1 MSTDKILVTE
11 SSEVLYSDTQ
21 RTAYFD
27 CDDGLSAR
35 ISYPAIRSQP
45 EINLFLNSS
54 PDLYAGAYIAQ
65 GQYKWHSNCSHL
77 LYDVLSDHFVIRTLT
92 GSNLV
97 IHKVT
102 ALSSQ
107 VLAETHAQIIQGE
120 YASDDAESAIED
132 LDKKYSYL
140 DIGDFRHNGHK
151 HSFIS
156 DTIRNSLQH
165 LMVKDN
171 YLPKNIVINRKL
183 TLSHP
188 ERNRNIH
195 DLASVLNSLEVKG
208 HKFSSVYLEDLTLAQ
223 QIQYFFNAEK
233 IISIHGSGLVWLNFC
248 RENTKVIEILSPC
261 FRTQDYLKQDFW
273 IIGNHR
279 NLNYK
284 SLYIEKIIGDSSSA
298 YHYDVVI
305 NPNTLLELL

>member
-1 MSTDKILVTE
+1 MSTDKILVAA

-27 CDDGLSAR
+27 GEGGLSSR
-35 ISYPAIRSQP
+35 ICYPASRSQP
-45 EINLFLNSS
+45 EINLFLNST
-54 PDLYAGAYIAQ
+54 PDLYSGAYIAQ
-65 GQYKWHSNCSHL
+65 GQYKWAANCSHL
-77 LYDVLSDHFVIRTLT
+77 LYDVLSDHFVIRMLT

-97 IHKVT
+97 VHRAT

-107 VLAETHAQIIQGE
+107 VLTETHAQIIHGE
-120 YASDDAESAIED
+120 HPFDNADSVVQD

-140 DIGDFRHNGHK
+140 DIGNFRHGGHK

-165 LMVKDN
+165 LMVEDN
-171 YLPKNIVINRKL
+171 RLPKNIVINRKL
-183 TLSHP
+183 TPSHP
-188 ERNRNIH
+188 VRNRNIH
-195 DLASVLNSLEVKG
+195 DLANVLNSLENKG
-208 HKFSSVYLEDLTLAQ
+208 HKFSLVYLEDLTLTQ

-233 IISIHGSGLVWLNFC
+233 IISMHGSGLVWLNFC
-248 RENTKVIEILSPC
+248 RENTKVIEILSPW
-261 FRTQDYLKQDFW
+261 FRTQDYLKHDFW

-284 SLYIEKIIGDSSSA
+284 SLYVDKIIGDSSSA
-298 YHYDVVI
+298 YHYDVVV
-305 NPNTLLELL
+305 NPASLLELL